1 LVIRKIGNSVRINR
15 KSAISLGNKMNNY
28 NTHYALIKN
37 SGSRY
42 SYNIKTLNPENYNFG
57 KKRKRLLRLKRAL
70 SVKMLVSK

>member
-1 LVIRKIGNSVRINR
+1 
-15 KSAISLGNKMNNY
+15 MNNY